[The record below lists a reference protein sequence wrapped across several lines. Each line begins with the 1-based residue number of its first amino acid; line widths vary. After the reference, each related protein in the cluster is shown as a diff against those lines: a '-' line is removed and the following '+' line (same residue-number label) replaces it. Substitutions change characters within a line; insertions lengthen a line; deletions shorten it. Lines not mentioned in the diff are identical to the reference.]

1 MRFEHNYFFVR
12 CKLCFFFLDIIE
24 SATFCDLDGEFAEVY
39 NTDAFSL
46 FEFIENHL

>member
-1 MRFEHNYFFVR
+1 MRFEHSYFFVR

-24 SATFCDLDGEFAEVY
+24 PAAFCNLDGELAEVC